1 MSFSEFPYSCR
12 ITRNVEVVSGTY
24 PSQITTTSVK
34 TLYNGVCDIQLND
47 GLDRFNGLQP
57 QNSNYIAMF
66 RTPIIK
72 GKETVEILVDDL
84 FYAVYNGK
92 TINGLVKYAEPS
104 QLGYLTI
111 FIQDNSIA

>member
-47 GLDRFNGLQP
+47 GLDGLLP
-57 QNSNYIAMF
+57 QKSNYLVMF

>member
-1 MSFSEFPYSCR
+1 MSFSEFPYSCK

-47 GLDRFNGLQP
+47 GLDGLLP
-57 QNSNYIAMF
+57 QKSNYLVMF

>member
-1 MSFSEFPYSCR
+1 MSFSEFPYSCK

-47 GLDRFNGLQP
+47 GLDGLLP
-57 QNSNYIAMF
+57 QKSNYLVMF

-92 TINGLVKYAEPS
+92 TINGLVKYADPS

-111 FIQDNSIA
+111 YVDDNSIA

>member
-24 PSQITTTSVK
+24 PSQTTTTSVK

-47 GLDRFNGLQP
+47 GLDGLLP
-57 QNSNYIAMF
+57 QKSNYLVMF

-92 TINGLVKYAEPS
+92 TINGLVKYADPS

-111 FIQDNSIA
+111 YVDDNSIA

>member
-1 MSFSEFPYSCR
+1 MSFSEFPYSCQV
-12 ITRNVEVVSGTY
+12 TRKIEVETGTY
-24 PSQITTTSVK
+24 PNKTTTTTIK

-47 GLDRFNGLQP
+47 GIDGMLP
-57 QNSNYIAMF
+57 QKSNYLVMF

-84 FYAVYNGK
+84 FYATYNGK
-92 TINGLVKYAEPS
+92 VINGIVKYAEPS

-111 FIQDNSIA
+111 YVDDNSIG

>member
-47 GLDRFNGLQP
+47 GLDGLLP
-57 QNSNYIAMF
+57 QKSNYLVMF

-72 GKETVEILVDDL
+72 GKETVEILVDAL

-111 FIQDNSIA
+111 YVDDNSIA

>member
-47 GLDRFNGLQP
+47 GLDGLLP
-57 QNSNYIAMF
+57 QKSNYLVMF

-111 FIQDNSIA
+111 YVDDNSIA

>member
-47 GLDRFNGLQP
+47 GLDGLLP
-57 QNSNYIAMF
+57 QKSNYLVMF

-92 TINGLVKYAEPS
+92 TINGLVKYADPS

-111 FIQDNSIA
+111 YVDDNSIA

>member
-47 GLDRFNGLQP
+47 GLDGLLP
-57 QNSNYIAMF
+57 QKSNYLVMF

-111 FIQDNSIA
+111 FIQDNSIAQ